1 MKAPDLDPT
10 EVQPAVEALAEAEA
24 AAAEAKAATEA
35 KNKPVIY
42 RPWVP
47 KGRPPIRWGLAL
59 LALVAGC
66 RHAETVT
73 ITINQGPVA
82 AHITMEVVR

>member
-1 MKAPDLDPT
+1 VKAPDLDPR
-10 EVQPAVEALAEAEA
+10 EVQPAIEALAEVEAKAKAEAEA
-24 AAAEAKAATEA
+24 A
-35 KNKPVIY
+35 KPVVY

-59 LALVAGC
+59 LAFVAGC

-73 ITINQGPVA
+73 IVVNQGPVA
-82 AHITMEVVR
+82 AHITLEVAR

>member
-1 MKAPDLDPT
+1 VKAPDLDPR

-24 AAAEAKAATEA
+24 KAKAEGEEA
-35 KNKPVIY
+35 PKPFVY

-47 KGRPPIRWGLAL
+47 KGRPSIRWGLAL

-66 RHAETVT
+66 RHAETITV
-73 ITINQGPVA
+73 TINQGPVA
-82 AHITMEVVR
+82 ANITMEVSR

>member
-1 MKAPDLDPT
+1 MKAPDLKP
-10 EVQPAVEALAEAEA
+10 EEIQPAVEALAEAEA
-24 AAAEAKAATEA
+24 KAKAEAEA
-35 KNKPVIY
+35 KNKPVVY

-47 KGRPPIRWGLAL
+47 KGRPPVRWGLAL

-73 ITINQGPVA
+73 VTINQGPVA
-82 AHITMEVVR
+82 AHITMEVTR

>member
-1 MKAPDLDPT
+1 MKAPDLKP
-10 EVQPAVEALAEAEA
+10 EEIQPAVEALAEQELKAKAEAEA
-24 AAAEAKAATEA
+24 A
-35 KNKPVIY
+35 KPVVY

-66 RHAETVT
+66 RHAETITV
-73 ITINQGPVA
+73 TINQGPVA
-82 AHITMEVVR
+82 AHITMEVTR

>member
-1 MKAPDLDPT
+1 VKSLDLKPD
-10 EVQPAVEALAEAEA
+10 EIQPAVEALAEAEA
-24 AAAEAKAATEA
+24 KAKMEAEAA
-35 KNKPVIY
+35 KPVVY

-47 KGRPPIRWGLAL
+47 KGRSPIRWGLVL

-73 ITINQGPVA
+73 IVVNQGPVA
-82 AHITMEVVR
+82 AHITLEVAR

>member
-1 MKAPDLDPT
+1 MKAPDLKP
-10 EVQPAVEALAEAEA
+10 EEIQPAVEALAEAEA
-24 AAAEAKAATEA
+24 KAKAEAEAA
-35 KNKPVIY
+35 KPVVY

-47 KGRPPIRWGLAL
+47 KGRPPVRWGLAL

-73 ITINQGPVA
+73 LVVNQGPVA
-82 AHITMEVVR
+82 AHITLEVAR

>member
-1 MKAPDLDPT
+1 VKAPDLDPR

-24 AAAEAKAATEA
+24 KAKAEAEAA
-35 KNKPVIY
+35 KPVVY

-73 ITINQGPVA
+73 IVVNQGPVA
-82 AHITMEVVR
+82 AHITLEVAR

>member
-1 MKAPDLDPT
+1 MKAPDLKP
-10 EVQPAVEALAEAEA
+10 EEIQPAVEALAEAEA
-24 AAAEAKAATEA
+24 KAKAEAEAA
-35 KNKPVIY
+35 KPVVY

-47 KGRPPIRWGLAL
+47 KGRSPIRWGLAL

-82 AHITMEVVR
+82 AHITMEVTR

>member
-1 MKAPDLDPT
+1 MKAPDLKP
-10 EVQPAVEALAEAEA
+10 EEIQPAVEALAEAEA
-24 AAAEAKAATEA
+24 AAEAKAEAAAEAK
-35 KNKPVIY
+35 PVVY

-47 KGRPPIRWGLAL
+47 KGRPPVRWGLAI

-66 RHAETVT
+66 RHTETVT

-82 AHITMEVVR
+82 AHITMEVTR

>member
-1 MKAPDLDPT
+1 VKAPDLDPR
-10 EVQPAVEALAEAEA
+10 EVQPAIEALAEAEA
-24 AAAEAKAATEA
+24 KAKAEAEAA
-35 KNKPVIY
+35 KPVVY

-47 KGRPPIRWGLAL
+47 KGRPPIRWGLVL

-82 AHITMEVVR
+82 AHITMEVSR

>member
-1 MKAPDLDPT
+1 MKAPDLDPR

-24 AAAEAKAATEA
+24 KAKAEIEA
-35 KNKPVIY
+35 AKPVVY

-66 RHAETVT
+66 RHAETITV
-73 ITINQGPVA
+73 TINQGPVA
-82 AHITMEVVR
+82 AHITLEVAR

>member
-1 MKAPDLDPT
+1 MKAPDLDPR

-24 AAAEAKAATEA
+24 KAKAEAEAA
-35 KNKPVIY
+35 KPFVY

-47 KGRPPIRWGLAL
+47 RGRPPVRWGLAL

-82 AHITMEVVR
+82 AHITMEVSR

>member
-1 MKAPDLDPT
+1 MKAPDLDPR

-24 AAAEAKAATEA
+24 KA
-35 KNKPVIY
+35 KPVVY

-82 AHITMEVVR
+82 AQITMEVSR

>member
-1 MKAPDLDPT
+1 MKAPDLKP
-10 EVQPAVEALAEAEA
+10 EEIQPAVEALAEAEA
-24 AAAEAKAATEA
+24 KAKAEAEAA
-35 KNKPVIY
+35 KPVVY

-47 KGRPPIRWGLAL
+47 KGRPPIRWGLAI

-73 ITINQGPVA
+73 IVVNQGPVA
-82 AHITMEVVR
+82 AHITMEVTR

>member
-24 AAAEAKAATEA
+24 KAKVEAEAA
-35 KNKPVIY
+35 KPVVY

-47 KGRPPIRWGLAL
+47 KARPPIRWGLAL

-82 AHITMEVVR
+82 AHITMEVLR

>member
-1 MKAPDLDPT
+1 MKAPDLKP
-10 EVQPAVEALAEAEA
+10 EEIQPAVEALAEA
-24 AAAEAKAATEA
+24 AAAEAKAEAEA
-35 KNKPVIY
+35 KNKPVVY

-59 LALVAGC
+59 LALAAGC

-73 ITINQGPVA
+73 IVVNQGPVA
-82 AHITMEVVR
+82 AHITLEVAR

>member
-1 MKAPDLDPT
+1 MKAPNIKP
-10 EVQPAVEALAEAEA
+10 EEIQPAVEALAEAEA
-24 AAAEAKAATEA
+24 KAKAEAEA
-35 KNKPVIY
+35 KNKPVVY

-47 KGRPPIRWGLAL
+47 KGRPPVRWGLAI

-73 ITINQGPVA
+73 VTINQGPVA
-82 AHITMEVVR
+82 AHITMEVTR

>member
-1 MKAPDLDPT
+1 MKAPDLNPE
-10 EVQPAVEALAEAEA
+10 EVQPAVEALVE
-24 AAAEAKAATEA
+24 AEAKAKAEAEA
-35 KNKPVIY
+35 KNKPVVY

-66 RHAETVT
+66 RHAETVA

-82 AHITMEVVR
+82 AHITMEVSR

>member
-1 MKAPDLDPT
+1 MKAPDLKP
-10 EVQPAVEALAEAEA
+10 EEIQPAVEALVEAEA
-24 AAAEAKAATEA
+24 KALAEAKAA
-35 KNKPVIY
+35 KPVVY

-66 RHAETVT
+66 RHAETITV
-73 ITINQGPVA
+73 TINQGPVA
-82 AHITMEVVR
+82 AHITMEVSR

>member
-1 MKAPDLDPT
+1 MKAPDLNPE

-24 AAAEAKAATEA
+24 KAKAEAEAT
-35 KNKPVIY
+35 KPVVY

-66 RHAETVT
+66 RHAETITV
-73 ITINQGPVA
+73 TINQGPVA
-82 AHITMEVVR
+82 AHITMEVSR

>member
-1 MKAPDLDPT
+1 MKSLDLKPD
-10 EVQPAVEALAEAEA
+10 EVQPAVEALAEQ
-24 AAAEAKAATEA
+24 EAKAKAEGEEA
-35 KNKPVIY
+35 KPVVY

-73 ITINQGPVA
+73 IVVNQGPVA
-82 AHITMEVVR
+82 AHITLEVAR

>member
-1 MKAPDLDPT
+1 MKAPDLKP
-10 EVQPAVEALAEAEA
+10 EEIQPAVEALAEAEA
-24 AAAEAKAATEA
+24 KAKAEAEAK
-35 KNKPVIY
+35 NNPVVY

-47 KGRPPIRWGLAL
+47 KGRPPIRWGLAI

-73 ITINQGPVA
+73 IVVNQGPVA
-82 AHITMEVVR
+82 AHITLEVAR

>member
-24 AAAEAKAATEA
+24 KAKAEAEAA
-35 KNKPVIY
+35 KPVVY

-47 KGRPPIRWGLAL
+47 KGAHQSGGDLQSWRL
-59 LALVAGC
+59 LPGAGT
-66 RHAETVT
+66 RK
-73 ITINQGPVA
+73 
-82 AHITMEVVR
+82 R

>member
-1 MKAPDLDPT
+1 VKAPDLDPA
-10 EVQPAVEALAEAEA
+10 EVEPAVEALEA
-24 AAAEAKAATEA
+24 AAAEAKAEA
-35 KNKPVIY
+35 EAAKPVVY

-82 AHITMEVVR
+82 AHVTMEVVR

>member
-1 MKAPDLDPT
+1 VKAPDLKP
-10 EVQPAVEALAEAEA
+10 EEIQPAVEALAEQEAKAKAEAEA
-24 AAAEAKAATEA
+24 A
-35 KNKPVIY
+35 KPVVY

-82 AHITMEVVR
+82 AHITMEVSR

>member
-1 MKAPDLDPT
+1 MKAPDLKP
-10 EVQPAVEALAEAEA
+10 EEIQPAVEALAEA
-24 AAAEAKAATEA
+24 AAAEAKAEA
-35 KNKPVIY
+35 EAAKPVVY

-47 KGRPPIRWGLAL
+47 KGRPPVRWGLAL

-82 AHITMEVVR
+82 AHVTMEVVR

>member
-1 MKAPDLDPT
+1 MKAPDLKP
-10 EVQPAVEALAEAEA
+10 EEIQPAVEALAEAEA
-24 AAAEAKAATEA
+24 KAKAEAEA
-35 KNKPVIY
+35 KNKPVVY

-47 KGRPPIRWGLAL
+47 KGRPPIRWGLAI

-73 ITINQGPVA
+73 VTINQGPVA
-82 AHITMEVVR
+82 AHITMEVTR

>member
-1 MKAPDLDPT
+1 MKAPDLDPR

-24 AAAEAKAATEA
+24 KAKAEAEA
-35 KNKPVIY
+35 PKPFVY

-47 KGRPPIRWGLAL
+47 KRRPPIQWGLSVLAL
-59 LALVAGC
+59 LAGC

-73 ITINQGPVA
+73 IVVNQGPVA
-82 AHITMEVVR
+82 AHITLEVAR

>member
-24 AAAEAKAATEA
+24 KAKAEAEA
-35 KNKPVIY
+35 KNKPVVY

-47 KGRPPIRWGLAL
+47 KGRPPIWWGLAI

-73 ITINQGPVA
+73 IVVNQGPVA
-82 AHITMEVVR
+82 AHITLEVAR

>member
-10 EVQPAVEALAEAEA
+10 EVQPAVEALAEA
-24 AAAEAKAATEA
+24 AAAEAKAAEA
-35 KNKPVIY
+35 KNKPVVY

-47 KGRPPIRWGLAL
+47 KGRPPVRWGLAL
-59 LALVAGC
+59 LTLVAGC

-73 ITINQGPVA
+73 VTINQGPVA
-82 AHITMEVVR
+82 AHITMEVTR

>member
-1 MKAPDLDPT
+1 MKSLDLKPD
-10 EVQPAVEALAEAEA
+10 EIQPAVEALAEAEA
-24 AAAEAKAATEA
+24 KAKAEAEAA
-35 KNKPVIY
+35 KPVVY

-47 KGRPPIRWGLAL
+47 GRPPIRWGLAL

-82 AHITMEVVR
+82 AHITMEVSR